1 MMLTR
6 IKYFLCIVGLM
17 GSVGAA
23 SNHWSEGKAGRL
35 LRDLAD
41 PRRRSLGGIS
51 LEKEVTER
59 GLIALKASALQQLL
73 ASPTG
78 DYERHNV
85 APAVRVRMNQLLW
98 GLRWLRLADKATA
111 EAKSILMDIQTGFPL
126 FFHYLDLLHYYG
138 TYASDH
144 SMRAAA
150 SFLRTDPHSQSI
162 IEAMATGRTTP
173 SLDFD
178 LVAIILQLLR
188 IDAGAFVFAFTTNI
202 PVVPGGGEPAEG
214 ILSARPAIVPG
225 LYTDGGICPPGGD
238 GPVIS

>member
-6 IKYFLCIVGLM
+6 VKYFLCIVGLM

-23 SNHWSEGKAGRL
+23 SNHWSEGQAGRL

-41 PRRRSLGGIS
+41 VRRGSLGDIS
-51 LEKEVTER
+51 LEKEATER
-59 GLIALKASALQQLL
+59 VLIALKASVGQQLL

-78 DYERHNV
+78 DYERHKV
-85 APAVRVRMNQLLW
+85 APAVRGRMNGLLW

-111 EAKSILMDIQTGFPL
+111 EATSILMDIKTGFPL
-126 FFHYLDLLHYYG
+126 FFHYLHLLHDYG
-138 TYASDH
+138 TYESGH

-150 SFLRTDPHSQSI
+150 SFLRTDPYSRSI

-188 IDAGAFVFAFTTNI
+188 TDAAAFVFAFDERASMN
-202 PVVPGGGEPAEG
+202 PGG
-214 ILSARPAIVPG
+214 
-225 LYTDGGICPPGGD
+225 
-238 GPVIS
+238 